1 MVWVEIRFLWKS
13 RKDLGLWRIYII
25 LKTRTGTWNDKEKIM
40 CEQDAKA
47 GDRGTPPPPHST
59 SRKMAD
65 VSGIRKEANLEPW
78 VRETE
83 SGGAARPVTLEKDG
97 RR

>member
-1 MVWVEIRFLWKS
+1 MS
-13 RKDLGLWRIYII
+13 RMPRLEAEELHPP
-25 LKTRTGTWNDKEKIM
+25 NPHP
-40 CEQDAKA
+40 
-47 GDRGTPPPPHST
+47 TPG
-59 SRKMAD
+59 RMAD
-65 VSGIRKEANLEPW
+65 VSGIRKEANTEPW

>member
-1 MVWVEIRFLWKS
+1 M
-13 RKDLGLWRIYII
+13 
-25 LKTRTGTWNDKEKIM
+25 WNDKEEIM

-47 GDRGTPPPPHST
+47 GGRGTPPPPNPHPT
-59 SRKMAD
+59 PGRMAD
-65 VSGIRKEANLEPW
+65 VSGIRKEANTEPW